1 MDLNGLEKDKKLVS
15 RISNNL
21 YLVQGKNNG
30 KFPFSHSI
38 LILTNS
44 NEAVLVDTGCGIEN
58 LQEIKKKF
66 HIYSVINSHTHPD
79 HSAGNW
85 MFQDNVES
93 IMVPKEGFSTS
104 GNILALSKR
113 FTEPGEIANYWRD
126 NIPKVMGMKDCKPT
140 KNFHN
145 KSEFDFGDSK
155 LLPINTPGH
164 TIDHYCFY
172 EPSEHILFSFDI
184 DLTSFGPWYGHRES
198 SIPQFKES
206 INKLKELEIKIL
218 VSAHKGIITKNIY
231 KQINDFYRKIEER
244 TEKIRDLFKGGV
256 QTIDQ
261 LVERKPIYG
270 EFPYAE
276 PLLRYWEEQMI
287 KKHLVEIEEKEE
299 LLDTSL

>member
-1 MDLNGLEKDKKLVS
+1 MKKSKNSLT
-15 RISNNL
+15 RISNNV

-38 LILTNS
+38 LILNNS
-44 NEAVLVDTGCGIEN
+44 KEAVLVDTGCGIEN

-85 MFQDNVES
+85 VFEDITES
-93 IMVPKEGFSTS
+93 IVVPKEGFSTS

-113 FTEPGEIANYWRD
+113 FTEPGEVAVYWRD
-126 NIPKVMGMKDCKPT
+126 NIPSIMGMKDCNPT
-140 KNFHN
+140 QSFDN
-145 KSEFDFGDSK
+145 KSVFEIGDVT
-155 LLPINTPGH
+155 LQPIHTPGH
-164 TIDHYCFY
+164 TIDHYCLY
-172 EPSEHILFSFDI
+172 EPNEKILFSFDI

-198 SIPQFKES
+198 SISEFKDS
-206 INKLKELEIKIL
+206 INKLKELDMKYL
-218 VSAHKGIITKNIY
+218 VSAHRGSITNHIY
-231 KQINDFYRKIEER
+231 EQLAKFYQKFRER
-244 TEKIRDLFKGGV
+244 SDKIRTLIQEGA

-276 PLLRYWEEQMI
+276 PLLRFWEEQMI
-287 KKHLVEIEEKEE
+287 KKHIAEIEEREE
-299 LLDTSL
+299 KIKHFGQTL